1 MTRRSCGCR
10 ALKALEGDAD
20 AAAGVMALMEAVDSF
35 VPEPTRD
42 LDKPFL
48 MPIEDVFSI
57 TGRGHGGD
65 REGGAGGDPH
75 R

>member
-1 MTRRSCGCR
+1 MVTT
-10 ALKALEGDAD
+10 
-20 AAAGVMALMEAVDSF
+20 AAAAQVMELMDAVDSY

-42 LDKPFL
+42 LDKPFQ

-65 REGGAGGDPH
+65 RQGGAGGDPH